1 MGAAGEIWNRQFSH
15 AQENIRIVRGSLLTK
30 DKTYIFLYRA
40 DALEPA
46 EALLLRL
53 LPAAWLNTLCTPGA
67 RQKGRFVTLA
77 CKKLFFCL
85 AYEVKPRNRPHI
97 SSLSTECGTGA
108 LEARR
113 VRMWGRRV
121 KSGTVSSAMRKN
133 LYRTSVEACL
143 LRMYCAN
150 SYIGRTPLS
159 RRKPCF

>member
-15 AQENIRIVRGSLLTK
+15 AEEFVQNIRGSLLTK
-30 DKTYIFLYRA
+30 DGLCKFLHRA

-77 CKKLFFCL
+77 CKKLSFCL

-97 SSLSTECGTGA
+97 SSLSPAGAGLERAKRDECACGA
-108 LEARR
+108 A
-113 VRMWGRRV
+113 G
-121 KSGTVSSAMRKN
+121 GN
-133 LYRTSVEACL
+133 L
-143 LRMYCAN
+143 
-150 SYIGRTPLS
+150 
-159 RRKPCF
+159 